1 MAVAFWHPD
10 GEADP
15 TDLPLARRGS
25 FGDESLVAETSSYQ
39 CPRAHPR
46 AWQTALPLS
55 FPKEIMMIIVSME
68 TPAVSRL
75 ALVWKTLSKKLILL
89 VTEIIQPI

>member
-1 MAVAFWHPD
+1 
-10 GEADP
+10 
-15 TDLPLARRGS
+15 
-25 FGDESLVAETSSYQ
+25 
-39 CPRAHPR
+39 
-46 AWQTALPLS
+46 
-55 FPKEIMMIIVSME
+55 MMIIVSME